1 MANHITLVASLVG
14 DIKYATYKKDNG
26 EGFRA
31 SFSVAQNQSV
41 FNRETNSYDEL
52 PPKFWNITVFDS
64 VARSLEKSSIPK
76 GAPLLIQGELT
87 LREVPEYTDR
97 NGIVHPKEI
106 ANQIQVTNIGALIG
120 KGRSANVVLTKNVSG
135 ITTQAQTTTQ
145 QSSYQAPVQQTQTQS
160 VQNSNSFDFGGS
172 NDFDEDDIFG

>member
-14 DIKYATYKKDNG
+14 DIKYATYKRDNG

-41 FNRETNSYDEL
+41 FNKETSSYDEL

-97 NGIVHPKEI
+97 NGVVHPKEI
-106 ANQIQVTNIGALIG
+106 ANQIQVTNIGVLIG

-135 ITTQAQTTTQ
+135 TTTQTTQ
-145 QSSYQAPVQQTQTQS
+145 QSAYQAPVQETQTTQP
-160 VQNSNSFDFGGS
+160 VQNTNSFDFGGS
-172 NDFDEDDIFG
+172 DDFDEDDIFG

>member
-14 DIKYATYKKDNG
+14 DIKYATYKRDNG

-41 FNRETNSYDEL
+41 FNKETNSYDEL

-87 LREVPEYTDR
+87 LREAPEYTDR
-97 NGIVHPKEI
+97 TGNVHPKEI
-106 ANQIQVTNIGALIG
+106 VNQIQVTNIGVLIG

-135 ITTQAQTTTQ
+135 ATTQTTQ
-145 QSSYQAPVQQTQTQS
+145 QSTYQAPVQQTQSTQP

-172 NDFDEDDIFG
+172 DDFDEDDIFG

>member
-14 DIKYATYKKDNG
+14 DIKYATYKRDNG

-41 FNRETNSYDEL
+41 FNKETNSYDEL

-64 VARSLEKSSIPK
+64 VARSLEKSNIPK

-87 LREVPEYTDR
+87 LREIPEYTDR
-97 NGIVHPKEI
+97 NGVVHPKEI
-106 ANQIQVTNIGALIG
+106 ANQIQVTNIGTLIG
-120 KGRSANVVLTKNVSG
+120 KGRSVNVVLTKNVSG
-135 ITTQAQTTTQ
+135 TTDQAQTAQ
-145 QSSYQAPVQQTQTQS
+145 QSSYQAPVQQTQTTQP
-160 VQNSNSFDFGGS
+160 VQNNSSFNFGS
-172 NDFDEDDIFG
+172 SDDFDEDDIFG

>member
-41 FNRETNSYDEL
+41 FNKETNSYDEL

-87 LREVPEYTDR
+87 LREAPEYTDR
-97 NGIVHPKEI
+97 NGVVHPKEI
-106 ANQIQVTNIGALIG
+106 VNQIQVTNIGVLIG

-135 ITTQAQTTTQ
+135 TTSQTTQ
-145 QSSYQAPVQQTQTQS
+145 QPAYQAPTQPVQQSPQP
-160 VQNSNSFDFGGS
+160 VQNNNSFNFGGPD
-172 NDFDEDDIFG
+172 DFDEDDIFG

>member
-14 DIKYATYKKDNG
+14 DIKYATYKRDNG

-41 FNRETNSYDEL
+41 FNKETSSYDEL

-97 NGIVHPKEI
+97 NGVVHPKEI
-106 ANQIQVTNIGALIG
+106 ANQIQVTNIGVLIG

-135 ITTQAQTTTQ
+135 TTTQTTQ
-145 QSSYQAPVQQTQTQS
+145 QSAYQAPVQQTQTTQP
-160 VQNSNSFDFGGS
+160 VQNTNSFDFGGS
-172 NDFDEDDIFG
+172 DDFDEDDIFG